1 MNHGRIA
8 EFGIPEATGKAK
20 KKKKNRFK
28 PPPMKARLLQML
40 VAEHLAILP
49 NLKPN
54 LYFVGLWI

>member
-20 KKKKNRFK
+20 KKKNRLK

-40 VAEHLAILP
+40 VAENLAILP
-49 NLKPN
+49 NRKPN